1 MNQTL
6 RSLHLLWKVDCDN
19 YPIARAYLSKLG
31 VQLPKNPSPERVRCA
46 MVEVLSESGLTKVS
60 KSELKVLRKNATVA
74 DKEAKHLAP
83 YPMKPRES
91 E

>member
-6 RSLHLLWKVDCDN
+6 RSLHLLWEVDSNN

-46 MVEVLSESGLTKVS
+46 MVEVLSKSGLTKVS
-60 KSELKVLRKNATVA
+60 KNELRVLRKNATEA

-83 YPMKPRES
+83 YPINPSKRG
-91 E
+91 